1 MLTLLQYIT
10 YLGNVSY
17 LLLTTTLAIYI
28 LDLFG
33 VLYHIIYITRKRV
46 LEMDKRIR
54 LEEKV

>member
-33 VLYHIIYITRKRV
+33 VLYHIIYITRKRA